1 VKVDDDVLMTELM
14 DLRDYIREQYLD
26 PHCLWPH
33 EYQTLLRQANDLIDE
48 CHRRSEFDPLAPL
61 MPGTGR
67 GGE

>member
-1 VKVDDDVLMTELM
+1 MDDDVLMTELM
-14 DLRDYIREQYLD
+14 DLRDYIREQYLA

-48 CHRRSEFDPLAPL
+48 YHRLSEFDPRAPL